1 MVSKDKDSES
11 KYVTILAQKIIK
23 PLMINVLDEV
33 IPDRSAPDSDEN
45 LDDKSFVSARGKEV
59 KPLKCPNC
67 DKTSYSSP
75 GL

>member
-33 IPDRSAPDSDEN
+33 IPDRSAPDSDEK
-45 LDDKSFVSARGKEV
+45 LDDKSFV
-59 KPLKCPNC
+59 
-67 DKTSYSSP
+67 
-75 GL
+75 

>member
-33 IPDRSAPDSDEN
+33 IPDRSALDIDEK
-45 LDDKSFVSARGKEV
+45 L
-59 KPLKCPNC
+59 
-67 DKTSYSSP
+67 
-75 GL
+75 